1 MKILFSDL
9 DQTVIYS
16 HRHPLPGETCVMEYL
31 NGKEQSF
38 IQTENLAALQRFCA
52 DTDCLFVPLTTRTE
66 MQYARLTPLQ
76 EALGYRYALLCNGAV
91 LYADG
96 APDAAWAAESLRRAE
111 PYQDVLKAVH
121 ELMLR
126 DEDPVHVHDVLP
138 YLLYVSTENEALPEK
153 VRQLCSGTG
162 VDVLQ
167 SGKKLY
173 CIPAPLSK
181 GEAVRRFTKRFCSG
195 AQTFAIGDSLF
206 DVPMLQA
213 CGHAFAPPEIAAL
226 LPHAQALQQPF
237 SMQEVT
243 ASIKAAQGD
252 RA

>member
-16 HRHPLPGETCVMEYL
+16 HRHPLPGKTLVMEYL
-31 NGKEQSF
+31 NGREQSY
-38 IQTENLAALQRFCA
+38 IQTENLAVLRDFCTRN
-52 DTDCLFVPLTTRTE
+52 DRLFVPLTTRTE
-66 MQYARLTPLQ
+66 AQYQRLTPLQ

-96 APDAAWAAESLRRAE
+96 KPDEAWAAESVRRAAPFQAVLE
-111 PYQDVLKAVH
+111 DVRSLLLSQA
-121 ELMLR
+121 
-126 DEDPVHVHDVLP
+126 DPAHVHDILP
-138 YLLYVSTENEALPEK
+138 YLLYVSTEDPDLPDK
-153 VRQLCSGTG
+153 VRERCSGTG

-181 GEAVRRFTKRFCSG
+181 GEAVRRFTERFG
-195 AQTFAIGDSLF
+195 DAQTYAIGDSLF

-226 LPHAQALQQPF
+226 LPQAMPLTQPF
-237 SMQEVT
+237 SMQKV
-243 ASIKAAQGD
+243 IAAVEQEECS
-252 RA
+252 